1 MSIEYRAEAWVCADK
16 KWEEL
21 DTRPYFPLD
30 PEDKENR
37 FQRVMHFFRQDET
50 TMHALDA
57 YLVERH
63 ASGKGLDGIDCGQ
76 ARSAASDCSAC
87 GSRLPKPGEPL
98 ERNRRLPALGVSRRR
113 AARLLSHAPIEGRG
127 AMRHRRRGQ
136 RVMVRASPTG
146 STSRCPS
153 FESRSC
159 ASLAPLAILGFMCG
173 RLAHADEWIGDAGF
187 RVPDLGGDWR
197 QPLYVP
203 ALPSALAWVVA
214 AAMVASGL
222 ACSLGYKTRP
232 SALVFA
238 ATLAFVAVSD
248 RLAAFTVSKMSPAVV
263 LAIAAGPAGHA
274 PRLRRL
280 DEGPSRR
287 ERAASRCSPMASVR
301 FLQLLPV
308 TIYSASGIAKA
319 RGDWLSVP
327 LVLWSHL
334 HDSYQTA
341 LSFALASALPG
352 WSWTLMQG
360 LVLAFE
366 MLAPLWFGLSR
377 TRPYALVF
385 GLGMHAMIGLCFG
398 PVLWFALLMMTLLV
412 GGYLPERLLE
422 PLDRLASRLE
432 RADSPRP

>member
-1 MSIEYRAEAWVCADK
+1 MFRGLSDW
-16 KWEEL
+16 L
-21 DTRPYFPLD
+21 D
-30 PEDKENR
+30 
-37 FQRVMHFFRQDET
+37 
-50 TMHALDA
+50 
-57 YLVERH
+57 
-63 ASGKGLDGIDCGQ
+63 
-76 ARSAASDCSAC
+76 
-87 GSRLPKPGEPL
+87 EPL
-98 ERNRRLPALGVSRRR
+98 PVLR
-113 AARLLSHAPIEGRG
+113 IEI
-127 AMRHRRRGQ
+127 
-136 RVMVRASPTG
+136 VRIA
-146 STSRCPS
+146 
-153 FESRSC
+153 
-159 ASLAPLAILGFMCG
+159 APLAILGFMSG

-203 ALPSALAWVVA
+203 ALPGALAWLVA

-222 ACSLGYKTRP
+222 ACALGYRTRP

-238 ATLAFVAVSD
+238 ATLAFVALSD
-248 RLAAFTVSKMSPAVV
+248 RLAAFTVSKMSPAIV
-263 LAIAAGPAGHA
+263 LAIAGGPAGTRLGVDAWRKARRGEGA
-274 PRLRRL
+274 PEAVR
-280 DEGPSRR
+280 
-287 ERAASRCSPMASVR
+287 PMPSVR

-366 MLAPLWFGLSR
+366 MLAPLWFGLAR

-398 PVLWFALLMMTLLV
+398 PVLWFALLMMTLLL

-422 PLDRLASRLE
+422 PVDRLATALE
-432 RADSPRP
+432 PR